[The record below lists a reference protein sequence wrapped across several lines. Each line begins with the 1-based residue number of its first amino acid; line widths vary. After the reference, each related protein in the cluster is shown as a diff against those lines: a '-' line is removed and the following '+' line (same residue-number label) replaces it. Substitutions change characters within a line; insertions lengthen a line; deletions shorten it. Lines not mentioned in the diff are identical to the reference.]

1 MQENSIH
8 VVKKRTDLIRMG
20 IGIGIGIK
28 FMCPLLHLYKNLK
41 VVKRK
46 HFRKK
51 EIKKW
56 ESDMAYLRKG
66 D

>member
-8 VVKKRTDLIRMG
+8 VVKKRTDLIRM
-20 IGIGIGIK
+20 GIGIK